1 MQADT
6 IDTIEARLSLLAS
19 YLTPSEMEEVRQRTL
34 SHAADWQQLVADAA
48 HAIANGIA
56 PQEDAATALAIRWA
70 VLFRNSHAG
79 SDAALD
85 AKIRFAYEREP
96 GLSAHIGA
104 QVRDFMRHALLHL
117 HKPLPAGDTQAAG
130 PKPSALSVAHLRAV
144 HQLLDQPLI
153 LDDPLA
159 LKILGPDGEAALRAN
174 PQQYDNPVSAV
185 MRTTIAVRS
194 RLAEDCWH
202 AAQEQG
208 VNQYAILGAGLDT
221 SAWRGSLPAPAAVY
235 EVDLPGVQQWK
246 RERLQAAGMSEPQ
259 GLHFIPVDFA
269 SENLHETMRAGGFS
283 WEQPAFFSWLG
294 VSMYLCEDEVMQTLS
309 TVAQSAPGSSI
320 VFDYLL
326 DPELLS
332 AMERSAMQMFGARL
346 ASQGEPWR
354 CHFVPEQLEARLR
367 QLGFRQ
373 VEHFA
378 AEQLSERYLSGRSD
392 GLRLGG
398 TTRLLRAFT

>member
-6 IDTIEARLSLLAS
+6 IDTIQARLSLLAS
-19 YLTPSEMEEVRQRTL
+19 HLAPSEMAEVRQRAL
-34 SHAADWQQLVADAA
+34 AHAADWQQLLDDAA
-48 HAIANGIA
+48 RAIANYIS
-56 PQEDAATALAIRWA
+56 PQDDAAAALAIRWA

-85 AKIRFAYEREP
+85 AKVRLAYEREP
-96 GLSAHIGA
+96 GLSAHLDP

-117 HKPLPAGDTQAAG
+117 HQPLPAGEQQAAG
-130 PKPSALSVAHLRAV
+130 PKPSALSVAHLRAA

-153 LDDPLA
+153 LDDSLA
-159 LKILGPDGEAALRAN
+159 LKILGPEGEAALRAN

-194 RLAEDCWH
+194 RLAEDCWQ

-246 RERLQAAGMSEPQ
+246 RERLQAAGMCQPQ
-259 GLHFIPVDFA
+259 ALRFIPVDFA
-269 SENLHETMRAGGFS
+269 SENLHETMRAAGFI
-283 WEQPAFFSWLG
+283 WQQPAFFSWLG
-294 VSMYLCEDEVMQTLS
+294 VSMYLCEDDVMQTLS
-309 TVAQSAPGSSI
+309 TIVRSAPGSSI
-320 VFDYLL
+320 LFDYLL

-346 ASQGEPWR
+346 AAQGEPWR
-354 CHFVPEQLEARLR
+354 CHFAPEQLEARLR
-367 QLGFRQ
+367 QLGFRHID
-373 VEHFA
+373 HFA
-378 AEQLSERYLSGRSD
+378 AGQLSERYLSGRSD

>member
-6 IDTIEARLSLLAS
+6 IETIEARLSLLAP
-19 YLTPSEMEEVRQRTL
+19 YLNPAEQEQVRQRTL
-34 SHAADWQQLVADAA
+34 AHAADWQQLLDDAA
-48 HAIANGIA
+48 SAIARHVA
-56 PQEDAATALAIRWA
+56 PQDDAAAALALRWA
-70 VLFRNSHAG
+70 ALFRQSHAG
-79 SDAALD
+79 DDAALD
-85 AKIRFAYEREP
+85 ARIRSAYEREP
-96 GLSAHIGA
+96 ALSAHIDP
-104 QVRDFMRHALLHL
+104 QVRDFMRHALLHQY
-117 HKPLPAGDTQAAG
+117 KPLPAGEQQAAG
-130 PKPSALSVAHLRAV
+130 PKPSALSVAHLRAA

-194 RLAEDCWH
+194 RLAEDCRQ
-202 AAQEQG
+202 AAQKEG
-208 VNQYAILGAGLDT
+208 ADQYAILGAGLDT
-221 SAWRGSLPAPAAVY
+221 YAWRASLPAPATVY

-246 RERLQAAGMSEPQ
+246 RERLQAAGMEEPPQ
-259 GLHFIPVDFA
+259 LRFVPIDFA
-269 SENLHETMRAGGFS
+269 RQNLHEALSAAGFD
-283 WEQPAFFSWLG
+283 WQRPAFYSWLG

-309 TVAQSAPGSSI
+309 TIAQSAPGSSI

-332 AMERSAMQMFGARL
+332 PMERSAMQMFGARL
-346 ASQGEPWR
+346 AAQGEPWR
-354 CHFVPEQLEARLR
+354 SHFMPDRLEARLR

-373 VEHFA
+373 VEHFT
-378 AEQLSERYLSGRSD
+378 AEQLSERYLAGRGD

-398 TTRLLRAFT
+398 TTRLLRAFL

>member
-1 MQADT
+1 MQT
-6 IDTIEARLSLLAS
+6 DTIETIQARLSLLAS
-19 YLTPSEMEEVRQRTL
+19 YLTPSEMEDVRQRAL
-34 SHAADWQQLVADAA
+34 AHAADWQQLLDDAA
-48 HAIANGIA
+48 HAIANYMS
-56 PQEDAATALAIRWA
+56 PQDDAAAVLAMRWA
-70 VLFRNSHAG
+70 TLFRSSHAG

-85 AKIRFAYEREP
+85 AKVRFAYEREP
-96 GLSAHIGA
+96 GLSAHIGP

-117 HKPLPAGDTQAAG
+117 HQPLPAGAMQVAG
-130 PKPSALSVAHLRAV
+130 PKPSALSVAHLRAA

-159 LKILGPDGEAALRAN
+159 LTILGPDGEAALRAN
-174 PQQYDNPVSAV
+174 PQQYDNPVAAV

-208 VNQYAILGAGLDT
+208 VSQYAILGAGLDT
-221 SAWRGSLPAPAAVY
+221 SAWRGKLPAPAAVY

-246 RERLQAAGMSEPQ
+246 RERLHAAGMSEPQ
-259 GLHFIPVDFA
+259 GLRFIAVDFA
-269 SENLHETMRAGGFS
+269 RQNLHETMRTAGFS

-309 TVAQSAPGSSI
+309 TIAQSAPGSSI

-326 DPELLS
+326 DPKLLS

-346 ASQGEPWR
+346 AAQGEPWR

-367 QLGFRQ
+367 QLGFHHIQ
-373 VEHFA
+373 HFA
-378 AEQLSERYLSGRSD
+378 AGQLSERYLSGRSD